1 MFKRPILWGDFTN
14 KHVNRLSSIGSFVW
28 YILNNLKYVFFLHK
42 HEIDLGLF
50 HLKGYRRG
58 GRLFFQTLPPSFY
71 IFRLD
76 PPSLI
81 LYFSVGPPSLRIFYG
96 FRLYF

>member
-1 MFKRPILWGDFTN
+1 MPHSKIINGRPLT
-14 KHVNRLSSIGSFVW
+14 VNMPLYKPDLYLIRCA
-28 YILNNLKYVFFLHK
+28 LK
-42 HEIDLGLF
+42 ELGLF
-50 HLKGYRRG
+50 QLKEYGRG

-81 LYFSVGPPSLRIFYG
+81 AQL
-96 FRLYF
+96 